1 MGASVVTRVDAP
13 PVLEPA
19 EHILDFVTLA
29 IERAV
34 MFDRYFSIGFR
45 RNAFVGD
52 RDADR
57 VL

>member
-1 MGASVVTRVDAP
+1 VGVP

-34 MFDRYFSIGFR
+34 TFDRYFSIGLQR
-45 RNAFVGD
+45 
-52 RDADR
+52 
-57 VL
+57 